1 MSLVSEALRKA
12 RARTEGG
19 RAPGAVVPPSL
30 VLPPHRHRSGIGIAP
45 LMLVAIAAGL
55 GGAAG
60 VWWTVGRQR
69 PAPVPA
75 APPATPAVA
84 PTAGGQTA
92 APPPAATPVAAAP
105 APGAAAPP
113 RVAAAAPAESTAV
126 GAPASEPELG
136 PAAPPATPELAI
148 AGERR
153 TRDVL
158 IDADVGYA
166 KLHLDY
172 LVYRPGSPFGRVNG
186 QDVIVGS
193 IVEGFKVEEITADYI
208 RLADRRN
215 TVMLRVR

>member
-1 MSLVSEALRKA
+1 M
-12 RARTEGG
+12 
-19 RAPGAVVPPSL
+19 VPPSL
-30 VLPPHRHRSGIGIAP
+30 VLPPRRHRSGIGIAP

-69 PAPVPA
+69 PA
-75 APPATPAVA
+75 APTATPAAA

-92 APPPAATPVAAAP
+92 APPPAATPAAATS
-105 APGAAAPP
+105 ASGRAAPP
-113 RVAAAAPAESTAV
+113 RVAAAAPAVAAAV
-126 GAPASEPELG
+126 GAPVSEPEPG
-136 PAAPPATPELAI
+136 PAVPPATPEPAV

-208 RLADRRN
+208 KLADRRN
-215 TVMLRVR
+215 TVILRR